1 MPRNIENGAAFT
13 CTADA
18 SPPVSSYVWTL
29 VPSGVVQSMSQT
41 LTLTE
46 DLVFGQLTNFGHVV
60 MHLLSLGHSSEV
72 KNKSSAGTG
81 TWVWGA
87 IANVHVVQL
96 TGKLQGYWDE
106 RMHF

>member
-18 SPPVSSYVWTL
+18 NPPVSRYEWTL

-60 MHLLSLGHSSEV
+60 MHLLSLVHSREV
-72 KNKSSAGTG
+72 KNKYL
-81 TWVWGA
+81 
-87 IANVHVVQL
+87 VQVRAPVCWAL
-96 TGKLQGYWDE
+96 SQMFTSGS
-106 RMHF
+106 